1 MDNLIIIMAGASNY
15 RIPET
20 LGVSMAMILT
30 GGELFNIVTVL
41 TDKILKLFVVLECV

>member
-30 GGELFNIVTVL
+30 GELFNIVTVL